1 MKSWVY
7 IACLGMATLFGF
19 SACNELRKSE
29 SKDNA
34 VAVKEEQKKP
44 LLADFTST
52 EAMTTIYR
60 GQIGSVSRASIE
72 VIEKGA
78 TGAAVT
84 VCMNDSLFTFHH
96 VERNAQMGTLSY
108 ECGDTLLMLSMKHGN
123 YGTGSLTGTLQWNR
137 GKANQV
143 SMTQYL
149 LHTSA
154 YPIKRFDGVTDKK
167 VAASVRNL
175 QQVIARKDRAAFA
188 DLCDWPFSFRGM
200 PVADEQAMKNI
211 PEEQFFNEDF
221 MFKIAESYDYFF
233 YRDAET
239 GWYCLGQGF
248 LWFVVNPDGSIR
260 VKSISYTF

>member
-1 MKSWVY
+1 MKSLVS
-7 IACLGMATLFGF
+7 ITCLGVAALFGF
-19 SACNELRKSE
+19 SACNESRKSE
-29 SKDNA
+29 SKEKA
-34 VAVKEEQKKP
+34 LVAKEEQHKP
-44 LLADFTST
+44 LLADFTSA

-60 GQIGSVSRASIE
+60 GKIGSVLRASIE

-96 VERNAQMGTLSY
+96 VERNAQMRTLSY
-108 ECGDTLLMLSMKHGN
+108 ECGDTLLMLSVKQGN

-137 GKANQV
+137 GEAHQV

-154 YPIKRFDGVTDKK
+154 YPIKRFEGVADKK

-175 QQVIARKDRAAFA
+175 QLVIARKDRDAFA

-200 PVADEQAMKNI
+200 PVADEQAMKKI

-221 MFKIAESYDYFF
+221 ISKIADSYDYFF

-260 VKSISYTF
+260 VKSISHTF

>member
-1 MKSWVY
+1 MKNLVY
-7 IACLGMATLFGF
+7 IISLGAAALFGF
-19 SACNELRKSE
+19 SACNESRKSE
-29 SKDNA
+29 SKEKA
-34 VAVKEEQKKP
+34 LVAKEEQHKP
-44 LLADFTST
+44 LLADFTSA

-60 GQIGSVSRASIE
+60 GKIGSVLRASIE

-96 VERNAQMGTLSY
+96 VERNAQMRTLSY
-108 ECGDTLLMLSMKHGN
+108 ECGDTLLMLSMKQGN

-137 GKANQV
+137 GEAHQV

-154 YPIKRFDGVTDKK
+154 YPIKRFEGVADKK

-175 QQVIARKDRAAFA
+175 QQVIARKDRDAFA

-200 PVADEQAMKNI
+200 PVADEQAMKKI

-221 MFKIAESYDYFF
+221 ISKIADSYDYFF

-248 LWFVVNPDGSIR
+248 LWFVVNPDGLIR
-260 VKSISYTF
+260 VKSISHTF

>member
-1 MKSWVY
+1 MKNLVY
-7 IACLGMATLFGF
+7 IICLGAAALFGF
-19 SACNELRKSE
+19 SACNESRKSE
-29 SKDNA
+29 SKEKA
-34 VAVKEEQKKP
+34 LVAKEEQHKP
-44 LLADFTST
+44 LLADFTSA

-60 GQIGSVSRASIE
+60 GKIGSVLRASIE

-96 VERNAQMGTLSY
+96 VERNAQMRTLSY
-108 ECGDTLLMLSMKHGN
+108 ECGDTLLMLSVKQGN

-137 GKANQV
+137 GEAHQV

-154 YPIKRFDGVTDKK
+154 YPIKRFEGVADKK

-175 QQVIARKDRAAFA
+175 QLVIARKDRDAFA

-200 PVADEQAMKNI
+200 PVADEQAMKKI

-221 MFKIAESYDYFF
+221 ISKIADSYDYFF

-260 VKSISYTF
+260 VKSISHTF